1 VSKDSA
7 AKKARR
13 KKRLAARND
22 GWLPA
27 EVHADVRAVARIASE
42 IIPRGWEFDREYST
56 EEFVT
61 WFYPPSGLDDEQALE
76 DESVEPVTRIW
87 LTDPLEPHVLLVGT
101 AEGDG
106 VEGGGVEYQFAAEE
120 LFSRLDAIEAYRL
133 GDPAPS
139 F

>member
-1 VSKDSA
+1 MSKDSA

-13 KKRLAARND
+13 KKRLATRNH
-22 GWLPA
+22 GWLPD
-27 EVHADVRAVARIASE
+27 EVHADIRGVARIANE
-42 IIPRGWEFDREYST
+42 IIPRGWEFDREFST

-61 WFYPPSGLDDEQALE
+61 WFYPPSGVELD
-76 DESVEPVTRIW
+76 DESVESVTRIW

-106 VEGGGVEYQFAAEE
+106 VEYQFAVEE
-120 LFSRLDAIEAYRL
+120 LLSQLDVVEAYRM
-133 GDPAPS
+133 GDPPPS